1 MSRRLSASHQSA
13 TSQSRHY
20 ILTILVND
28 ATKTEIDQRE
38 SHLICLSA
46 TSALI
51 VCRLFIEL
59 LTINFHSPNESYE
72 LMKESSN
79 DKNDLF
85 ERERFEALENE

>member
-1 MSRRLSASHQSA
+1 MFKE
-13 TSQSRHY
+13 T
-20 ILTILVND
+20 TIANVSFKIFVDN
-28 ATKTEIDQRE
+28 ATKKEINQKKD
-38 SHLICLSA
+38 HLICLSA

-59 LTINFHSPNESYE
+59 LTINFHSSNESYE

-85 ERERFEALENE
+85 ERERFEALESE